1 MSLDTKTKL
10 ISIHT
15 LNQVIFDP
23 HTKPSQLWSLHWN
36 QVKSDPPH
44 WNHVYFDHPHDNQVI
59 FDANTKSMSF
69 SGRYFC
75 VLYILQYMCYSIN
88 TYNIVTSANSCY
100 SWRFHI
106 TVKPR
111 KYRLSMYH
119 ILFLLHGIYT
129 TRCDTGGRTS
139 LRSIPPVRSTSWC
152 HI

>member
-36 QVKSDPPH
+36 QVESDPPH
-44 WNHVYFDHPHDNQVI
+44 WNHVYFDHPHDN
-59 FDANTKSMSF
+59 KSF
-69 SGRYFC
+69 SMPTLKACHFRAVTFAC
-75 VLYILQYMCYSIN
+75 HTYSN
-88 TYNIVTSANSCY
+88 TCDTASIRIIVTSANSCY